1 MDIEIL
7 AEKYLLKNF
16 LDLLKE
22 FIIENRFGNVLLIH
36 HMHLTEDG
44 HTITLPRSIQKQEFN
59 NIWKEIDRFNKDY
72 PIKKSLTRSYN
83 DEIIEKYKITEKI
96 QKKNLQV
103 D

>member
-1 MDIEIL
+1 M
-7 AEKYLLKNF
+7 
-16 LDLLKE
+16 
-22 FIIENRFGNVLLIH
+22 IH
-36 HMHLTEDG
+36 HMHLTENG